1 MSAAPATPSRVLL
14 AAVLLARVL
23 VLVALM
29 APAVTRPG
37 LSDIGFPEGDLAIV
51 TAGGV
56 RHDFRIELAVTPE
69 QRSQGLMH
77 RKTLAADAGMLFV
90 YSRSREVAMWMK
102 NTFVSLDM
110 LFISAEGEV
119 VRIAERTEPL
129 SLTTIQSGSPVK
141 GVLEVVAGTVAR
153 LGIQPG
159 DRILHPAFGASP

>member
-1 MSAAPATPSRVLL
+1 MSVAPAAPPRVLVSRVL
-14 AAVLLARVL
+14 VSRVL

-29 APAVTRPG
+29 ALAVTRPG
-37 LSDIGFPEGDLAIV
+37 LADVGFPEDDLAIV
-51 TAGGV
+51 TAGGA

-77 RKTLAADAGMLFV
+77 RKTLAPDAGMLFV
-90 YSRSREVAMWMK
+90 YARPGEVAMWMK
-102 NTFVSLDM
+102 NTFISLDM

-129 SLTTIQSGSPVK
+129 SLTTIRSGSPVK
-141 GVLEVVAGTVAR
+141 GVLEVVAGTAAR
-153 LGIQPG
+153 LGIRPG